1 MKRRVWIDIHNRDEY
16 EEYLERTIENT
27 RWEDSPLE
35 ALKDALRTYKSY
47 KENERIIRRIEK
59 KGVKR
64 NGE

>member
-16 EEYLERTIENT
+16 EDYLGKAIENT

-35 ALKDALRTYKSY
+35 ALKDALRTYRSY